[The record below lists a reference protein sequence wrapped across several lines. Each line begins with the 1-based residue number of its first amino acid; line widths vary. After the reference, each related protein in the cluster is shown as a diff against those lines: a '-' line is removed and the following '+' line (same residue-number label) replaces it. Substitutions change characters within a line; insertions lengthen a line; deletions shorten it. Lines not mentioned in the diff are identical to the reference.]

1 MQQVTGILAQPIC
14 NLMKLNEETLLKFCT
29 MHYRKRLTN
38 LVEWRNHTEIL
49 YNALQEKINK
59 PSWMKKPYWNSV
71 QCTTGKD

>member
-1 MQQVTGILAQPIC
+1 
-14 NLMKLNEETLLKFCT
+14 

-59 PSWMKKPYWNSV
+59 TNNLKTNMILKAYQFTATKL
-71 QCTTGKD
+71 TTATVLTI